1 MDTRTARAQ
10 LNDLAGD
17 AGRLGITSKQQIL
30 DFVEA
35 ADQIYVA
42 LGEDLGEDA
51 VKNIGKLA
59 QMFGESDRLGLRG
72 AMLATGS
79 VINEL
84 AQSSSAAEGYIME
97 FANRLAGVGNQAG
110 LSQAQIMAFGSV
122 LDQNAV
128 NVEKGATAL
137 QNVFTALF
145 KNPAKM
151 AQAAGLEV
159 QKFTELL
166 STDANAALIDL
177 PNLTKFGRGEAVKRT
192 NPKPNSL
199 G

>member
-35 ADQIYVA
+35 ADQINVA

-59 QMFGESDRLGLRG
+59 QLFGDADAMGLKQ

-79 VINEL
+79 VINESRKALPPPRVISWSLPTASRVL
-84 AQSSSAAEGYIME
+84 A
-97 FANRLAGVGNQAG
+97 
-110 LSQAQIMAFGSV
+110 
-122 LDQNAV
+122 
-128 NVEKGATAL
+128 
-137 QNVFTALF
+137 
-145 KNPAKM
+145 
-151 AQAAGLEV
+151 
-159 QKFTELL
+159 
-166 STDANAALIDL
+166 
-177 PNLTKFGRGEAVKRT
+177 TKPG
-192 NPKPNSL
+192 
-199 G
+199 

>member
-1 MDTRTARAQ
+1 
-10 LNDLAGD
+10 
-17 AGRLGITSKQQIL
+17 
-30 DFVEA
+30 
-35 ADQIYVA
+35 
-42 LGEDLGEDA
+42 
-51 VKNIGKLA
+51 
-59 QMFGESDRLGLRG
+59 
-72 AMLATGS
+72 
-79 VINEL
+79 
-84 AQSSSAAEGYIME
+84 ME

-177 PNLTKFGRGEAVKRT
+177 PNLTKFGRGKAVKRT